1 MKGRFFDQLLIMGA
15 GGHAREIAWL
25 ASRCF
30 GTQVQLM
37 FVVTE
42 RAFLREPIA
51 GVPVVLLEDCQP
63 SPGTACIVGVGN
75 PSARR
80 QIADLCSAR
89 GFTFATLVDPA
100 ALHSDTVHFGAGSI
114 VCAGAVLTVDIEA
127 GAHVH
132 FNRNCN
138 VGHDTKIGA
147 FTTISP
153 GVNVSGNVCIGEG
166 VFVGTGASIING
178 LAGNPLTVGDGA
190 VVAAGA
196 CVTGSVEGG
205 TMVAGVPAIRKK

>member
-1 MKGRFFDQLLIMGA
+1 MKREFFDRLLILGA
-15 GGHAREIAWL
+15 GGHAREVAWL
-25 ASRCF
+25 AGRRF
-30 GTQVQLM
+30 GPQVQLT
-37 FVVTE
+37 FAVTE
-42 RAFLREPIA
+42 RAFMREPIA

-63 SPGTACIVGVGN
+63 SSGTACIVGVGD
-75 PSARR
+75 PSARKH
-80 QIADLCSAR
+80 IADVCSAR
-89 GFTFATLVDPA
+89 GFAVATLIDPT
-100 ALHSDTVHFGAGSI
+100 ALLSDSVQLGIGSI

-147 FTTISP
+147 FTTICP
-153 GVNVSGNVCIGEG
+153 GVNVSGNVCIGQG

-178 LAGNPLTVGDGA
+178 LAGDPLTVGDGA
-190 VVAAGA
+190 VIAAGA
-196 CVTGSVEGG
+196 CVTHSVEGG